1 MTNVSDP
8 RLSLCENDRF
18 QKRSYSA
25 CFQPENYLYKNLG
38 NSVVLVLILVCHS
51 RILSIECNLVFLLRT
66 VHYTTGDGR
75 ALSTYICRVKSC
87 VCVFQNIDPPPPF
100 PPSECVLPPQ
110 QKRGVHTRRAVSGVG
125 GHCFGRRMT

>member
-25 CFQPENYLYKNLG
+25 CFQPENNLYKNLG

-75 ALSTYICRVKSC
+75 ALSTREE
-87 VCVFQNIDPPPPF
+87 VFMAGPLELNLGPSLADVLLCTFESTTAGFSSF
-100 PPSECVLPPQ
+100 PLRKLLS
-110 QKRGVHTRRAVSGVG
+110 
-125 GHCFGRRMT
+125 